1 MVQLLT
7 LLFVCFLDQRWWLV
21 GITLTQALA
30 AGSQELILTLSRYVL
45 HVHVVIQFYSWF
57 KFYFPLFLGM
67 VMYDNEFKTKE
78 SKSQTKDKSEWQHT
92 H

>member
-30 AGSQELILTLSRYVL
+30 AGSQELILTLSKYVL
-45 HVHVVIQFYSWF
+45 HVHVLVQFI
-57 KFYFPLFLGM
+57 LGLNFM
-67 VMYDNEFKTKE
+67 LLCFGVC
-78 SKSQTKDKSEWQHT
+78 
-92 H
+92 